1 MQAEIPPTVK
11 RSNIDEQAA
20 QNATCPLC
28 QTPLVRRD
36 VPSLSSTPT
45 MPQQTFVMCPSCG
58 YSAPAIQRQHRMGQP
73 VTPANRRQPT
83 GSSVWI
89 DPTVSAYLG
98 SNERREYSPSP
109 VQPVPPLTPM
119 SPVQPVQPVQPV
131 PPAQKKSVSGTAHPI
146 PQRASAQPVKVR
158 PKYVRASYQ
167 LESQD
172 DDVTRIPTLPPPSMW
187 QYESSQFEAESS
199 LPSLSLVVD
208 ADVAPNVAPNVAPQ
222 APVQPLPQQ
231 PISAQSLLEPPLP
244 LNTLTTPPASPK
256 QKKQHITDIDE
267 IDTLPSALVQLS
279 PSAASGTTPR
289 QLSPAAPRQLSP
301 ASPASSRVSNID
313 EFDTLPPGA
322 SGSLKTNPTQ
332 RPQHISDLDKIGTFP
347 PMVVP
352 GVAPTTLTTPMTPV
366 NSTGLVPVRPASM
379 QVHVP
384 LPHVVAASAPTEQVV
399 SLSDS
404 SSWTA
409 GGLHASAYA
418 RRIADSSRERK
429 QTPQMRPLD
438 HLRWW
443 LLHPGRLEGLLW
455 LGSTLLLLL
464 VTFSYLIVTAISL
477 SWIAPGLQGS
487 SASSLTTDT
496 NPSSVPTMIT
506 THGLTLILENAGPIV
521 PGQIIQLRGQGF
533 SPRGQVTFVDEN
545 KQPLTVQGHPSNA
558 VQSDEHGTFSVT
570 LLTSAWQ
577 AGTHHIVVHDVV
589 SGRTADLPLML
600 VSGPFGKNATPTAS
614 ASKTATSTTATP
626 VGGTIPTAVSS
637 TPPVTTPPT
646 ITPTAPSPTP
656 TQVKPTPTP
665 TMGVTP
671 TSTPGTTPTAGT
683 TPSPSPT
690 TSSSSQ
696 NGSSLTTAG
705 AASLPN
711 ANTLSPWVWLLI
723 AGYSLSMLMLGFAG
737 VLLKRR

>member
-11 RSNIDEQAA
+11 RSNFDEQAA
-20 QNATCPLC
+20 QVATCPLC

-36 VPSLSSTPT
+36 APSLSSTPT

-73 VTPANRRQPT
+73 ATPANRRQPT

-98 SNERREYSPSP
+98 SNEPREYSPSP
-109 VQPVPPLTPM
+109 VQPVSPLSPM
-119 SPVQPVQPVQPV
+119 PPV
-131 PPAQKKSVSGTAHPI
+131 PPAQKKPIGGTAHPI

-158 PKYVRASYQ
+158 PKYVRTSSQ

-172 DDVTRIPTLPPPSMW
+172 NDVTRIPTLPPPSMW

-208 ADVAPNVAPNVAPQ
+208 ADVAPDVTPQ
-222 APVQPLPQQ
+222 APMQSVVQALPQQ
-231 PISAQSLLEPPLP
+231 PISGQSLLEAPLP
-244 LNTLTTPPASPK
+244 MNALATPPASPM

-279 PSAASGTTPR
+279 PSATPGTAPR
-289 QLSPAAPRQLSP
+289 QLSPAIPRQLSP
-301 ASPASSRVSNID
+301 ASPASPRVSNID
-313 EFDTLPPGA
+313 EFDTLPPGS
-322 SGSLKTNPTQ
+322 SGSLNANATQ
-332 RPQHISDLDKIGTFP
+332 RPQHISDLDRVGTFP

-352 GVAPTTLTTPMTPV
+352 GVAPTTLTTPV
-366 NSTGLVPVRPASM
+366 HSSGLVPVRPASM
-379 QVHVP
+379 QVHAP

-399 SLSDS
+399 SLSGS

-409 GGLHASAYA
+409 GGVHASAYA
-418 RRIADSSRERK
+418 RRIADPSRERK
-429 QTPQMRPLD
+429 QTPQMQPLD

-455 LGSTLLLLL
+455 MGGTLLLLL
-464 VTFSYLIVTAISL
+464 VTFSFLIVTAVSL
-477 SWIAPGLQGS
+477 SWIAPGTQGS
-487 SASSLTTDT
+487 SVSSLTTTDT
-496 NPSSVPTMIT
+496 NPTSVPTMIT

-533 SPRGQVTFVDEN
+533 SPRGQITFVDEN
-545 KQPLTVQGHPSNA
+545 KQPLTVQGNPSNA
-558 VQSDEHGTFSVT
+558 VQADEHGTFAVT

-589 SGRTADLPLML
+589 SGRTADLPLVL
-600 VSGPFGKNATPTAS
+600 ASGPFGKNATPTAS
-614 ASKTATSTTATP
+614 ASKTATPTTATP

-646 ITPTAPSPTP
+646 ITPIAPSPTP

-690 TSSSSQ
+690 TSSSSS
-696 NGSSLTTAG
+696 NLTTAG
-705 AASLPN
+705 VASLPN
-711 ANTLSPWVWLLI
+711 VNTLSPWVWLLI
-723 AGYSLSMLMLGFAG
+723 AGYSLSMLMLGLAG